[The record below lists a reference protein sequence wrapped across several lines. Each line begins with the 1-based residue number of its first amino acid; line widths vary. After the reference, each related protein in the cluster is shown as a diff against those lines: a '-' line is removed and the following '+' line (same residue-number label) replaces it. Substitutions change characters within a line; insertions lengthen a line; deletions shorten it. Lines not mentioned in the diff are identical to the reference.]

1 MGRILEENF
10 SLMYSKITTEWKRQI
25 FILINGILWY
35 NRVSMKKVRRIET

>member
-1 MGRILEENF
+1 MEENF

-25 FILINGILWY
+25 FILINVILWY